1 MTTGKKMTNWGFV
14 IMAIGIVGAGAGS
27 NLCLGLL
34 IVGFGVCVLGRMA
47 S

>member
-14 IMAIGIVGAGAGS
+14 MMAIGIVGAGAGS
-27 NLCLGLL
+27 NLFLALL
-34 IVGFGVCVLGRMA
+34 IVGFGVCVIGRMA